1 MWILSPQTIVILAA
15 LLPCAVLLYY
25 IYSHDTIEKEPT
37 GLLVR
42 LFLFGCLSTI
52 PAMIIEMAA
61 AYVMEYLGMQETTV
75 VYMLIENFLVVALA
89 EEGCKRFFLKRGS
102 WDNPAFNYLFD
113 GVVYSVFV
121 SLGFAGAENIGYI
134 AGFGLEIAP
143 MRALLAIPLHC
154 ICAVFMGHFY
164 GLAKYYERCGMP
176 DQVRSNRFL
185 SLLIP
190 VLIHGFY
197 DFCASSESDVMSIV
211 FLVFVVVMDIIAIRS
226 VKKYSASDT
235 PL

>member
-1 MWILSPQTIVILAA
+1 MLIFSPQTIVILAA

-37 GLLVR
+37 GLLIR
-42 LFLFGCLSTI
+42 LFLLGCLSTI

-61 AYVMEYLGMQETTV
+61 SYIMGYLGMQETTV

-89 EEGCKRFFLKRGS
+89 EEGSKRFFLKRGS
-102 WDNPAFNYLFD
+102 WNNPEFNYLFD

-143 MRALLAIPLHC
+143 MRAVLAIPLHC

-185 SLLIP
+185 SILIP

-197 DFCASSESDVMSIV
+197 DFCASSDSDVMSIV
-211 FLVFVVVMDIIAIRS
+211 FLVFVIVMDIIAIRS
-226 VKKYSASDT
+226 VKRYSASDT